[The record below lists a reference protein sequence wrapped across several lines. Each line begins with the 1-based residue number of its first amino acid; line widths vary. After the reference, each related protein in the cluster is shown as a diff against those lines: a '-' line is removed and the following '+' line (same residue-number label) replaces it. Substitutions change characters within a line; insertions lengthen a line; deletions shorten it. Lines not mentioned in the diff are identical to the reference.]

1 MSIECIWRMKE
12 LTLTVPQVP
21 WFLKTVKFFSV
32 VASIPGRKSSGM
44 SSERSWNF
52 KSPFGSS
59 LAVISRKALDGLI
72 IVPSSPVSIP
82 ATKLMS
88 AQEQLHTSFTHQ
100 LILRNNCEE
109 SPHVRGTE
117 RLRNGTYQCCLKAP
131 SRMKTSSLLISLNC
145 LGSNDIT
152 HLGSLNRFFFASK
165 VCWWSSGNFTCC
177 IYKANFEWLV
187 LLSYSILPWSQS

>member
-1 MSIECIWRMKE
+1 MEGGSYQKRIFVNTSIECIWGMKE

-21 WFLKTVKFFSV
+21 WFLKTVKFFLV

-82 ATKLMS
+82 TTKLMS
-88 AQEQLHTSFTHQ
+88 AQETTAHKFHSSTYLSLAIGTGNAFYAVERRWVVHLWDAE
-100 LILRNNCEE
+100 LI
-109 SPHVRGTE
+109 
-117 RLRNGTYQCCLKAP
+117 Q
-131 SRMKTSSLLISLNC
+131 SLLL
-145 LGSNDIT
+145 
-152 HLGSLNRFFFASK
+152 K
-165 VCWWSSGNFTCC
+165 
-177 IYKANFEWLV
+177 Y
-187 LLSYSILPWSQS
+187 

>member
-1 MSIECIWRMKE
+1 MEGGSYQKQIFVNMSIECIWRMKE

-21 WFLKTVKFFSV
+21 WFLKTVKFFLV

-88 AQEQLHTSFTHQ
+88 AQETTAHKFHSSTYFMKQLWGEPTCSRHWETS
-100 LILRNNCEE
+100 
-109 SPHVRGTE
+109 E
-117 RLRNGTYQCCLKAP
+117 RDVPMLSEGSFKNENVF
-131 SRMKTSSLLISLNC
+131 SLNC
-145 LGSNDIT
+145 S
-152 HLGSLNRFFFASK
+152 
-165 VCWWSSGNFTCC
+165 
-177 IYKANFEWLV
+177 
-187 LLSYSILPWSQS
+187 

>member
-1 MSIECIWRMKE
+1 MEGGSYQKRIFVNMSIECIWRMKE

-21 WFLKTVKFFSV
+21 WFLRTVKFFLV

-100 LILRNNCEE
+100 LILWNNCEE
-109 SPHVRGTE
+109 SPHVRRTE

-131 SRMKTSSLLISLNC
+131 SRMKTSSLLTSLNC
-145 LGSNDIT
+145 LGSINDIT
-152 HLGSLNRFFFASK
+152 HLGSLNRFFF
-165 VCWWSSGNFTCC
+165 C
-177 IYKANFEWLV
+177 
-187 LLSYSILPWSQS
+187 

>member
-1 MSIECIWRMKE
+1 MCCVIVPKSPTTKLITFSKSKMEGGSYQKGIFVNMSIESIWRMKE

-21 WFLKTVKFFSV
+21 WFLKTVKFFLV

-82 ATKLMS
+82 ATKCLLS
-88 AQEQLHTSFTHQ
+88 KQQQQITFQSHYDWGSTTLAFLKLQLHWYHFKTLFTRSKIKTTFKVLEGGKFKVL
-100 LILRNNCEE
+100 LILKIV
-109 SPHVRGTE
+109 S
-117 RLRNGTYQCCLKAP
+117 
-131 SRMKTSSLLISLNC
+131 
-145 LGSNDIT
+145 
-152 HLGSLNRFFFASK
+152 
-165 VCWWSSGNFTCC
+165 
-177 IYKANFEWLV
+177 
-187 LLSYSILPWSQS
+187 